1 MRVQDVLC
9 MKSKRLITISRNAPI
24 QDAARLFTAERVGM
38 LLVVDDRRRLAGLLC
53 ERDVIWLITTRGA
66 DALAL
71 PVSTAMSV
79 VWLTASPQDS
89 VTHVMREMTEKR
101 ARHVPVLSEGDLV
114 GVISIGDVLKLRLV
128 EQDQEAEVQG

>member
-1 MRVQDVLC
+1 
-9 MKSKRLITISRNAPI
+9 MKSKRLITISQNAPI

-38 LLVVDDRRRLAGLLC
+38 LLVVDDRRRLAGLLF

-128 EQDQEAEVQG
+128 EESQEAEVQC

>member
-1 MRVQDVLC
+1 MRVQDVLS
-9 MKSKRLITISRNAPI
+9 MKRKRLITISRNAPI

-38 LLVVDDRRRLAGLLC
+38 LPVVDDRRRLAGLLF
-53 ERDVIWLITTRGA
+53 ERDVIWVITTRGA

-89 VTHVMREMTEKR
+89 VTHVMGEMTERR

-114 GVISIGDVLKLRLV
+114 GVISIGDVLKLRFI
-128 EQDQEAEVQG
+128 EENQEAKVQG

>member
-1 MRVQDVLC
+1 

-24 QDAARLFTAERVGM
+24 QDAAKLFTAERVGM
-38 LLVVDDRRRLAGLLC
+38 LLVVDDRRRLAGLLF

-89 VTHVMREMTEKR
+89 VTHVMRGMTKKR
-101 ARHVPVLSEGDLV
+101 ARHVPVPSEGDLV